1 MRTVLPVLTRLGF
14 VLILIAALWAS
25 PARAVTLTM
34 EPLEPGRVV
43 SAPCW
48 SAPDFAFHY
57 FPDVKGPYGGDE
69 SIGFPAY
76 QVRTDFRID
85 GLTGTRL
92 EGQTWLG
99 AIRSPINLMRME
111 WIVGEAPNANVA
123 FERQG
128 VTGAMYTI
136 PYSLAFSVR
145 TDDPEG
151 PCHVESAS
159 TLFGTEGFAGAFPG
173 SDASGTPYWVVERL
187 TESDGVH
194 ADLRFPATGYT
205 VTGVTATLTGY
216 PLGRYVGG
224 GVPVAVPEAGALL
237 LVAGG
242 APGGG
247 PPPRFGAAENTSG
260 GSGWGPPPRGGPKTM
275 ART

>member
-1 MRTVLPVLTRLGF
+1 MRSVLPVLTRLGF

-43 SAPCW
+43 SATSW
-48 SAPDFAFHY
+48 YAPDFAFRY
-57 FPDVKGPYGGDE
+57 FPDAKGPYGGDE
-69 SIGFPAY
+69 SPGLPAY

-99 AIRSPINLMRME
+99 DIRSPINLMRME

-136 PYSLAFSVR
+136 PYSLAFTVR

-151 PCHVESAS
+151 PYHVESAI
-159 TLFGTEGFAGAFPG
+159 TLFGTEGFADAFPG

-224 GVPVAVPEAGALL
+224 GVPVAVPEAGTLL
-237 LVAGG
+237 LVAVGLAG
-242 APGGG
+242 VVLTHRYGVAKI
-247 PPPRFGAAENTSG
+247 AS
-260 GSGWGPPPRGGPKTM
+260 
-275 ART
+275 